1 MLGRRGPFVV
11 ERSPADVVAAAQRH
25 AGRSAVVLSAGA
37 QVPERA
43 LPRLSP
49 AVAFG
54 LLGSLEILVDRRPL
68 EIPGG
73 RQRTLLAMLLLRA
86 NETVS
91 VRELVESLWDDV
103 QPANPKATVQKYVM
117 RIRRLLEPTGCV
129 IRTEAEGYRLE
140 VGHDQVDVRRFS
152 ALAQRGRRLVEAGD
166 RAEGSALLAEAI
178 GLWRA
183 VPPLA
188 NVPSERVQRDVVPR
202 LVEGYLEVVELRI
215 EADLQLG
222 RHAEL
227 CEELLGLVRR
237 HPLRERFWEQRMRAL
252 YACHRQGEAL
262 AAYREVARLLS
273 DELGIDPGPALQ
285 SAHQRILAG
294 APASRSADD
303 SSGPARRGL
312 RQLPMATSGVVGR
325 AAEITRIIQA
335 LDPAEPEG
343 LPRLVVVNG
352 PEGIG
357 KSTVA
362 VRAAHRLAGAFPDG
376 QLYADL
382 SGDNAE
388 GRVAEVVA
396 YFLRS
401 LGVPA
406 DAVPPGCEDAVAALR
421 SATGG
426 RRLLV
431 VLDGAPSA
439 SAVRALLPG
448 AGECAV
454 IVTSRH
460 ELTELFVSPGA
471 RGVSLG
477 PLRREDAY
485 RVLRQELGDERVHA
499 EREAVDE
506 LLRLCGGLPLAIRS
520 AAAHLVTRPRLS
532 IASYLANACHGEEAS
547 RRSVG
552 GSCRLVPVAQAAC

>member
-1 MLGRRGPFVV
+1 VV
-11 ERSPADVVAAAQRH
+11 ERSPADVVAASRRH

-37 QVPERA
+37 QVSERA
-43 LPRLSP
+43 LPRPSP

-68 EIPGG
+68 GIPGG

-91 VRELVESLWDDV
+91 VRELAESLWDDV
-103 QPANPKATVQKYVM
+103 QPANPKSTVQKYVM
-117 RIRRLLEPTGCV
+117 RIRRLLEPAGYA
-129 IRTEAEGYRLE
+129 IRTEAEGYRLD
-140 VGHDQVDVRRFS
+140 VGHEQVDAHRFS
-152 ALAQRGRRLVEAGD
+152 ALAQRGRRLVQAGD

-188 NVPSERVQRDVVPR
+188 NVPSERIQRDVVPR

-262 AAYREVARLLS
+262 AAYREVARLLA

-294 APASRSADD
+294 APASTSADD
-303 SSGPARRGL
+303 SSGAARREL

-343 LPRLVVVNG
+343 QPRLVVVNG

-362 VRAAHRLAGAFPDG
+362 VRAAHRLASAFPDG

-382 SGDNAE
+382 GGDTDAE

-421 SATGG
+421 SATAG

-448 AGECAV
+448 ARECAV

-485 RVLRQELGDERVHA
+485 RALRQELGDERVHA

-520 AAAHLVTRPRLS
+520 AAAQLVTRPHLS

-547 RRSVG
+547 QRSVG
-552 GSCRLVPVAQAAC
+552 GSSRLVPVAQTAC

>member
-1 MLGRRGPFVV
+1 M
-11 ERSPADVVAAAQRH
+11 A
-25 AGRSAVVLSAGA
+25 SAV
-37 QVPERA
+37 
-43 LPRLSP
+43 
-49 AVAFG
+49 
-54 LLGSLEILVDRRPL
+54 
-68 EIPGG
+68 
-73 RQRTLLAMLLLRA
+73 LADA
-86 NETVS
+86 
-91 VRELVESLWDDV
+91 
-103 QPANPKATVQKYVM
+103 
-117 RIRRLLEPTGCV
+117 IR
-129 IRTEAEGYRLE
+129 
-140 VGHDQVDVRRFS
+140 
-152 ALAQRGRRLVEAGD
+152 
-166 RAEGSALLAEAI
+166 
-178 GLWRA
+178 LWRA

-202 LVEGYLEVVELRI
+202 MVEGYLQVVELRI

-262 AAYREVARLLS
+262 AAYREVARLLA

-285 SAHQRILAG
+285 SVHQGILAG
-294 APASRSADD
+294 APTSTSAIE
-303 SSGPARRGL
+303 SPATMPVRREL

-325 AAEITRIIQA
+325 TAEVTRVVQA
-335 LDPAEPEG
+335 LSPLAPEG
-343 LPRLVVVNG
+343 QPRLVVVHG

-362 VRAAHRLAGAFPDG
+362 LRAAHRLAAAFPDG
-376 QLYADL
+376 QLFAELGGGAD
-382 SGDNAE
+382 AK

-406 DAVPPGCEDAVAALR
+406 DAVPSGFEDAVAAFR
-421 SATGG
+421 SATAG

-439 SAVRALLPG
+439 SAVRAALPG
-448 AGECAV
+448 SSGCGV

-460 ELTELFVSPGA
+460 ELAELFVAPGA

-477 PLRREDAY
+477 PLRWEDAH
-485 RVLRQELGDERVHA
+485 RVLRQELGDERLRA
-499 EREAVDE
+499 EPEAVDE
-506 LLRLCGGLPLAIRS
+506 LLRLCDGLPLAIRS
-520 AAAHLVTRPRLS
+520 AAAHLVTRPRLP
-532 IASYLANACHGEEAS
+532 IASFLANACPCEAAS
-547 RRSVG
+547 GPSIG
-552 GSCRLVPVAQAAC
+552 GPCRLAPAQAAC

>member
-1 MLGRRGPFVV
+1 VV
-11 ERSPADVVAAAQRH
+11 ERGSADVVAASRRPT
-25 AGRSAVVLSAGA
+25 GRPAVVLSTAA
-37 QVPERA
+37 RASERH
-43 LPRLSP
+43 LSQLSS
-49 AVAFG
+49 AVSFG
-54 LLGSLEILVDRRPL
+54 LLGSLEVLVDRRTL
-68 EIPGG
+68 TIPGG

-103 QPANPKATVQKYVM
+103 QPANPKSTVQKYVM
-117 RIRRLLEPTGCV
+117 RLRRLLEPTGCA
-129 IRTEAEGYRLE
+129 IRTDAEGYRLE
-140 VGHDQVDVRRFS
+140 VGHEQVDVHRFS
-152 ALAQRGRRLVEAGD
+152 ALAQRGRRLIDAGD
-166 RAEGSALLAEAI
+166 RAEGSAVLADAI

-188 NVPSERVQRDVVPR
+188 NVPSERMQRDVVPR
-202 LVEGYLEVVELRI
+202 MVEGYLQVVELRI
-215 EADLQLG
+215 EADLQFG

-262 AAYREVARLLS
+262 AAYREVARLLA

-285 SAHQRILAG
+285 SVHQGILSG
-294 APASRSADD
+294 APASA
-303 SSGPARRGL
+303 PAIESQATVPVRREL

-325 AAEITRIIQA
+325 TAEVTRVVQA
-335 LDPAEPEG
+335 LSPLAPEG
-343 LPRLVVVNG
+343 RPRLVVVHG

-362 VRAAHRLAGAFPDG
+362 LRAAHRLAAAFPDG

-382 SGDNAE
+382 GGGADPE

-406 DAVPPGCEDAVAALR
+406 DAVPSGFEDAVAAFR
-421 SATGG
+421 SATAG

-439 SAVRALLPG
+439 SAVRAALPG
-448 AGECAV
+448 SSGCGV

-460 ELTELFVSPGA
+460 ELAELFVSPGA

-477 PLRREDAY
+477 PLRWEDAH
-485 RVLRQELGDERVHA
+485 RVLRQELGDERLRA
-499 EREAVDE
+499 EPDAVDE
-506 LLRLCGGLPLAIRS
+506 LLRLCDGLPLAIRS
-520 AAAHLVTRPRLS
+520 AAAHLVTRPRLP
-532 IASYLANACHGEEAS
+532 IASYLAKACPGDAVAGPS
-547 RRSVG
+547 TG
-552 GSCRLVPVAQAAC
+552 GPCRLVPVAPAQAC